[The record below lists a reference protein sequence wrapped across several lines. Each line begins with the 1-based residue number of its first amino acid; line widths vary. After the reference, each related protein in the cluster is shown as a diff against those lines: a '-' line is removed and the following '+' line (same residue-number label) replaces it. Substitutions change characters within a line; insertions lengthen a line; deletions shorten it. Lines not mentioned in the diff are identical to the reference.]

1 MKPDFAFYYPGQYW
15 LDVDWVKN
23 LICFFDGIAMLI
35 PEYME
40 DHLRFDDETIISGLK
55 NHNLFH
61 VIRPE
66 EVVDA
71 KATEALTE
79 ALIEIITSSRLDHLT
94 KASDKD
100 AKQSDFG
107 SLSMSRL
114 GYYGNKDLADAI
126 FQELKSRGLA
136 EDSIDGVSIPM
147 HRSVRALILVLLAQI
162 LRPRGESMGL
172 TLSPTTD
179 QQQLVNA
186 LSEIMLKPESSSP
199 TVGDIVSFDMAKVG
213 VDLGPVP
220 MDEVLDFR
228 QQNYCQHR
236 DYILSVRTFARE
248 LSHMPSDEREARFEQ
263 RQEELKALSHDLR
276 RIYRSSW
283 NTRLPFA
290 LGLAGAAWA
299 ATQGDPI
306 AGALTALAAVSTLIP
321 DEPTEVECYSYL
333 ISARQRF

>member
-1 MKPDFAFYYPGQYW
+1 MKPDFAFYYPGQY
-15 LDVDWVKN
+15 LLNVDWMKN

-40 DHLRFDDETIISGLK
+40 DHLGFDDETIISGLK

-71 KATEALTE
+71 KATEALTK
-79 ALIEIITSSRLDHLT
+79 ALLEIITSGRLGDLT
-94 KASDKD
+94 RGTDKD

-107 SLSMSRL
+107 YLSMSRL
-114 GYYGNKDLADAI
+114 GYYGDRDLAAVI

-136 EDSIDGVSIPM
+136 EDSKDGVSIPM
-147 HRSVRALILVLLAQI
+147 HRTVRTLILVLLAQI
-162 LRPRGESMGL
+162 IRPRGESMGL

-179 QQQLVNA
+179 QPHLVNA
-186 LSEIMLKPESSSP
+186 LSEILLKPESSSP
-199 TVGDIVSFDMAKVG
+199 TVGDIVSFDMDKVG

-220 MDEVLDFR
+220 IDEVLDFR

-236 DYILSVRTFARE
+236 DYILSVRTFSCE
-248 LSHMPSDEREARFEQ
+248 LSLMPSDEREARFEQ
-263 RQEELKALSHDLR
+263 RREELKALCDDLR
-276 RIYRSSW
+276 KIYRGSW
-283 NTRLPFA
+283 RTATSF
-290 LGLAGAAWA
+290 GISLAGAAWA

-306 AGALTALAAVSTLIP
+306 AGTLAALASAFAPRS
-321 DEPTEVECYSYL
+321 DAPTEVECYSYL
-333 ISARQRF
+333 ISAKQKF